1 MMMMEYHPSNHSSSN
16 NAPPT
21 GSTESNSSGGNNIY
35 YSPISAI
42 NHEVRRRNAAAA
54 ASFHSVV
61 GGGGGG
67 GSSSGSGSGSYNS
80 SGSSGSGTHFNA
92 DPWDEMDSSWNPHGS
107 MAHAFSTTS
116 ESGTGHRHESSE
128 FCTCRFLTRQ
138 RRMSSLGVTKKPLRS
153 LSSVSDQKSSSCVRC
168 GKTIAPANRN
178 RGFSW
183 TRHRTRSNSFSYLN
197 KEILSVQSGN
207 IHQLPD
213 VPQHAQ
219 ALLLVTPQLRF
230 ISAASTD
237 MQGTARGPNL
247 PTNVLVQ
254 IIQAAVDRTTGG
266 GSGGGSSGIGSHTTN
281 LGSSDAM
288 NSSNYDILDEY
299 QRTLIRDRSNQLAA
313 AELASL
319 LWVLAHEMSLED
331 YGVVE
336 SQVFTAVFALVHATD
351 PVRRMAGLAA
361 IDALLAAPS
370 ADEERKAIKFAN
382 TLSNG
387 LRSAHGD
394 FEFLSAVCT
403 AVGHMVTRTA
413 NVDFVE
419 SEVTR
424 ALEWLRTERS
434 DRRYVGVLLKWMYGS
449 LHLAPI

>member
-1 MMMMEYHPSNHSSSN
+1 MMDYQ
-16 NAPPT
+16 
-21 GSTESNSSGGNNIY
+21 SNSAHQQQNGSIENIY

-42 NHEVRRRNAAAA
+42 NHEVRRRNVAAA

-61 GGGGGG
+61 GT
-67 GSSSGSGSGSYNS
+67 SGV
-80 SGSSGSGTHFNA
+80 GTNYNA
-92 DPWDEMDSSWNPHGS
+92 DPWDEMDSSLNSSTNATATSDATTWHPHELWNHPTP
-107 MAHAFSTTS
+107 TT
-116 ESGTGHRHESSE
+116 SE

-138 RRMSSLGVTKKPLRS
+138 RRMSSTGTAWKPLAK
-153 LSSVSDQKSSSCVRC
+153 SSSSFSDQKSPLLVPSKVCSRC
-168 GKTIAPANRN
+168 GKLISSMHVSNSN
-178 RGFSW
+178 GFAWS
-183 TRHRTRSNSFSYLN
+183 RHHSRSNSFSYLN
-197 KEILSVQSGN
+197 QEVASSQSGS

-213 VPQHAQ
+213 VPHHAQ

-237 MQGTARGPNL
+237 MQGTASSNKNIAHQNL
-247 PTNVLVQ
+247 FAQ
-254 IIQAAVDRTTGG
+254 IIQAAVDRTNGIA
-266 GSGGGSSGIGSHTTN
+266 SGSSASNTTN
-281 LGSSDAM
+281 LGSSDTM
-288 NSSNYDILDEY
+288 ISHDVMDEY
-299 QRTLIRDRSNQLAA
+299 QRTLIRDRANQLAA

-351 PVRRMAGLAA
+351 KVRRMAGLAA

-394 FEFLSAVCT
+394 FEFLSAVCK
-403 AVGHMVTRTA
+403 ALGHMVTRTA

-434 DRRYVGVLLKWMYGS
+434 DRRYV
-449 LHLAPI
+449 

>member
-1 MMMMEYHPSNHSSSN
+1 
-16 NAPPT
+16 
-21 GSTESNSSGGNNIY
+21 
-35 YSPISAI
+35 
-42 NHEVRRRNAAAA
+42 
-54 ASFHSVV
+54 
-61 GGGGGG
+61 
-67 GSSSGSGSGSYNS
+67 
-80 SGSSGSGTHFNA
+80 
-92 DPWDEMDSSWNPHGS
+92 
-107 MAHAFSTTS
+107 MAHALSTTS

-138 RRMSSLGVTKKPLRS
+138 RRMSSLGVTKKPSRS
-153 LSSVSDQKSSSCVRC
+153 LSSVSEQKSSSCVRC
-168 GKTIAPANRN
+168 GKTIAAANRN

-247 PTNVLVQ
+247 PTNVLAQ

-266 GSGGGSSGIGSHTTN
+266 GGGTSSSSSGSGSHTTN

-434 DRRYVGVLLKWMYGS
+434 DRRYVGVFLKWMYGS

>member
-1 MMMMEYHPSNHSSSN
+1 MMEHQFSSSQQ
-16 NAPPT
+16 PQH
-21 GSTESNSSGGNNIY
+21 GSTNVENIY
-35 YSPISAI
+35 DSPISAI
-42 NHEVRRRNAAAA
+42 NHDVRRRNVAAA

-61 GGGGGG
+61 GSSGGGTN
-67 GSSSGSGSGSYNS
+67 Y
-80 SGSSGSGTHFNA
+80 NA
-92 DPWDEMDSSWNPHGS
+92 DPWDEMDSSLNN
-107 MAHAFSTTS
+107 STNYTTATS
-116 ESGTGHRHESSE
+116 DATTWHPHESWNHQQLNTSE

-138 RRMSSLGVTKKPLRS
+138 RRMSSTGTSWKPLA
-153 LSSVSDQKSSSCVRC
+153 KSSSSFSDQRSPPLLSSNVCLRC
-168 GKTIAPANRN
+168 GKTVSPTNMSGN
-178 RGFSW
+178 SGFAWS
-183 TRHRTRSNSFSYLN
+183 RHRSRSNSFSYLN
-197 KEILSVQSGN
+197 KEATSLKSES

-213 VPQHAQ
+213 VPHHAQ

-237 MQGTARGPNL
+237 MQGTASSQKNVAHQNL
-247 PTNVLVQ
+247 FAQ
-254 IIQAAVDRTTGG
+254 IIKSAVERTTSNVSGGGGG
-266 GSGGGSSGIGSHTTN
+266 GSNTTN
-281 LGSSDAM
+281 LRSSAAM
-288 NSSNYDILDEY
+288 NRDDVLDEY
-299 QRTLIRDRSNQLAA
+299 QRTLIRDRSNHLAA

-336 SQVFTAVFALVHATD
+336 SQVFTAVFALVHSTNK
-351 PVRRMAGLAA
+351 VRRMAGLAA

-394 FEFLSAVCT
+394 FEFLSAICK
-403 AVGHMVTRTA
+403 ALGHMVTRTA

-434 DRRYVGVLLKWMYGS
+434 DRRYAYMNETTSSFIDSVSSTRLFNFF
-449 LHLAPI
+449 ID